1 MSNRSY
7 LLRLIIPFAVLI
19 VAVVGLSGWLI
30 YRAGQTATQKHQIE
44 LLLNDAAIL
53 AKTIREDGSQIHDAV
68 IERTDTEAKIRNVRL
83 SIIDRSGRVIYD
95 SHFPL
100 DQMDLQNDRPE
111 VIQARRDGRG
121 WSVREGL
128 PPGTTQ
134 VYAAVLV
141 DDKSGLII
149 RTNRAE
155 QAPLEMSATTVALL
169 VGSVLSSIL
178 IVSVLAATLHRRWI
192 APVQRLA
199 LAAEQMVAGQWETR
213 VSPVGVIE
221 LREFTNRMNF
231 LAEQAQKHVDE
242 LAHQR
247 TDLESLVDSLPDPI
261 ILADP
266 QQRVILLNQPA
277 ARFLSITPQQV
288 IGAKMISILG
298 DPSLIDI
305 YEHVTGGQVKPGQPV
320 IREFRVM
327 RQAQRQIYQAVAT
340 RTLSGGVLLVLRDI
354 TRLVSTVQMKTDFVA
369 NASHELRTPIA
380 AIKLAFETLSDVYQ
394 DDPQQ
399 TARCIDIIG
408 GHLKRLEDMLQDL
421 LDLSRVENAEIK
433 PEIQP
438 LAAGEILAGIEQ
450 TQGPIAQTKNIT
462 LQLQIEPPGLMIQSD
477 PRLLQLILKNLVEN
491 AIKYTPSGGRVTVRL
506 TEHERGFKLVVSDTG
521 IGIPPQHLDRVF
533 ERFYQV
539 DSARSSSSGRGT
551 GLGLAIVKHALHAL
565 QGQVKLEST
574 VGRGTTV
581 TCLLPGDLSKAP
593 QSFLDHQQVV

>member
-30 YRAGQTATQKHQIE
+30 YRAGQAATQKHQVE
-44 LLLNDAAIL
+44 LLLNDAAVL
-53 AKTIREDGSQIHDAV
+53 AKTIREDGSRIHDAV
-68 IERTDTEAKIRNVRL
+68 IERADTEAKIRNVRL
-83 SIIDRSGRVIYD
+83 SIIDPSGRVIYD

-100 DQMDLQNDRPE
+100 DQLDLQNDRPE
-111 VIQARRDGRG
+111 VIEARRNGQG

-134 VYAAVLV
+134 VYAAVRV
-141 DDKSGLII
+141 DQTSGLII
-149 RTNRAE
+149 RTSRAE
-155 QAPLEMSATTVALL
+155 QAPLEMSATMIALL
-169 VGSVLSSIL
+169 VGSVLCSIL
-178 IVSVLAATLHRRWI
+178 IVSLLAATLHRRWI

-213 VSPVGVIE
+213 VSPAGVIE
-221 LREFTNRMNF
+221 LREFSNRMNF

-261 ILADP
+261 LLADP
-266 QQRVILLNQPA
+266 QQKVILLNQPA
-277 ARFLSITPQQV
+277 ARFLSITPRQAV
-288 IGAKMISILG
+288 GAKMISILG
-298 DPSLIDI
+298 DPSLIEI
-305 YEHVTGGQVKPGQPV
+305 YEYVTSDQVKPGHPV
-320 IREFRVM
+320 VREFRVV
-327 RQAQRQIYQAVAT
+327 RQAQRQTYQAVAT
-340 RTLSGGVLLVLRDI
+340 RTPSGGVLLVLRDI

-380 AIKLAFETLSDVYQ
+380 AIKLAFETLAEVYQ
-394 DDPQQ
+394 DDLQQ

-433 PEIQP
+433 PEIQS
-438 LAAGEILAGIEQ
+438 LQASEILAGVEQ
-450 TQGPIAQTKNIT
+450 TQGAIAQTKNLALN
-462 LQLQIEPPGLMIQSD
+462 LQVEPSDLVIHSD

-506 TEHERGFKLVVSDTG
+506 TGHDGGFKLVVADTG

-539 DSARSSSSGRGT
+539 DSARSSSAGRGT

-565 QGQVKLEST
+565 GGQVKLEST
-574 VGRGTTV
+574 VGRGTTI
-581 TCLLPGDLSKAP
+581 TCLLPGDLSKMTKP
-593 QSFLDHQQVV
+593 VVDQPHLI